1 MAAQV
6 MENYSFRF
14 WLNFPSLSWSVFSEI
29 ISWLWLDLGGGRS
42 HASWKLLLS
51 FFVRRRVQ
59 ILDGN
64 LHVQLQEDFYNSS
77 TPHCFSVKYLTTK
90 QTFKL
95 PVRLF
100 HCLNVENKG
109 LMMTWSH
116 DDRMKMTRWQD
127 DRSSA
132 DDWLYG
138 IFLFL
143 FQSHK
148 TFTCNL

>member
-1 MAAQV
+1 MNKLCSTGFPI
-6 MENYSFRF
+6 M
-14 WLNFPSLSWSVFSEI
+14 WLLKLWKIIVFVFDSIFLRSAGQCSVKLSPGSG
-29 ISWLWLDLGGGRS
+29 LDLGGGRS

-51 FFVRRRVQ
+51 FFVRRRLQ

-90 QTFKL
+90 QTSKL

-109 LMMTWSH
+109 LMMT
-116 DDRMKMTRWQD
+116 
-127 DRSSA
+127 
-132 DDWLYG
+132 
-138 IFLFL
+138 
-143 FQSHK
+143 
-148 TFTCNL
+148 